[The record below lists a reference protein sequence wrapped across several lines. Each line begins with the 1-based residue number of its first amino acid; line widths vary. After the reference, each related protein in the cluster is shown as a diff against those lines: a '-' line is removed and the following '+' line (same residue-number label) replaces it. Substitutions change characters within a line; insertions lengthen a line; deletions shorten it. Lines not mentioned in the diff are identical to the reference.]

1 MRKVVRVICPHPP
14 DPPIKVAEVLRAI
27 QPGSDPEYEVWPI
40 RRDGRGT
47 GSAIY
52 RLHEERRMWDLRCEH
67 HEHTAPGG
75 LTAQLSRETVTRLV
89 ALCAAGGADPPHIV
103 TLPTLVTVLRRGLL
117 VS

>member
-1 MRKVVRVICPHPP
+1 M
-14 DPPIKVAEVLRAI
+14 LRAI

-103 TLPTLVTVLRRGLL
+103 TLPMLVTVLRRGLL